1 MERRQTWGVY
11 KKPSYGTSSKSNKEG
26 LIPVLRMGNLQGGK
40 LDWTDLVYTSDTI
53 EIEKYK
59 LEYND
64 VLFNRTN
71 SPELVGKTAI
81 YKSEQPAIY
90 AGYLIRV
97 QCLPDL
103 NPDYLNYHLNSILG
117 DNIAI
122 QLNLMGSVNQILM
135 HRN

>member
-1 MERRQTWGVY
+1 
-11 KKPSYGTSSKSNKEG
+11 
-26 LIPVLRMGNLQGGK
+26 

-97 QCLPDL
+97 QCLPD
-103 NPDYLNYHLNSILG
+103 
-117 DNIAI
+117 
-122 QLNLMGSVNQILM
+122 
-135 HRN
+135 

>member
-1 MERRQTWGVY
+1 
-11 KKPSYGTSSKSNKEG
+11 
-26 LIPVLRMGNLQGGK
+26 MGNLQGGK

-71 SPELVGKTAI
+71 SPELVGKAI

-90 AGYLIRV
+90 AGYLIRFNV
-97 QCLPDL
+97 
-103 NPDYLNYHLNSILG
+103 YLI
-117 DNIAI
+117 
-122 QLNLMGSVNQILM
+122 
-135 HRN
+135 